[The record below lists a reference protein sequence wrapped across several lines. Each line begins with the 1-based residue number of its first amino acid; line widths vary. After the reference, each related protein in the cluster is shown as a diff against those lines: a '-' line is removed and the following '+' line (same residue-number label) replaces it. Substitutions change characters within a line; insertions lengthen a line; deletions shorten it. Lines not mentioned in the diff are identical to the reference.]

1 LIRSELKLDM
11 ELSREY
17 KLKALVHEYLYVE
30 KEKRILNITKDEWN
44 EAVNDELM
52 GKMRGKNE

>member
-1 LIRSELKLDM
+1 MNM

-30 KEKRILNITKDEWN
+30 KEKRLLNITKDEWN
-44 EAVNDELM
+44 EAVNDELVR
-52 GKMRGKNE
+52 KVRENK